1 MGRIF
6 LFYTPPFI
14 TSVFICQCYRFQDCV
29 SFYPFKIASKVVS
42 LISLPNTT
50 FLIKELPLE
59 KHLSKGD

>member
-14 TSVFICQCYRFQDCV
+14 TSVFICQYYIFQDCV
-29 SFYPFKIASKVVS
+29 SFYLFKIASKVVS

-59 KHLSKGD
+59 KYLSKGD